1 MPPFNEDS
9 RVKIP
14 ALVHFTR
21 LGYEYLSLKEMR
33 PKEQYIDSAT
43 NIFID
48 QFHQSVNII
57 NDTELSREDALRLIR
72 KIEGKLSGE
81 DLGKA
86 FYRILLDGLDGL
98 KLVDFDHPEK
108 NLFQVVTELTYKN
121 EEDEFRPDIVPLLN
135 GIPLAFVE
143 VKIPN
148 NRDGILAERDRIHAR
163 FQNKKFRKFVN
174 LTQFMVFSNNCEY
187 DCESRVPILGAFY
200 ASPSYQEVHF
210 NCFREEDP
218 AIFARV
224 QEIHSDIEKFILKDT
239 NLVSLFGSKEYVT
252 NRDPE
257 SPTNRILTSLFSKE
271 RFLFLLKYAIAYV
284 EKTNSSGIKELEKQ
298 IMRYPQLF
306 ATFALE
312 KKLDAGIRRG
322 IIWHTQGSG
331 KTAFAYY
338 NVSVLKDYFQRQ
350 GKIAKFYFIVDRL
363 DLLNQASGEF
373 ASRGLGVVRVNSR
386 EEFVENIR
394 SISSGGVAGKDEMNV
409 VNIQKFSD
417 KTVSKKSD
425 YNVSVQRVYFLD
437 EAHRSYNPN
446 GSFLA
451 NLLESDRDAI
461 IIALTGTPLIGKE
474 FKSRD
479 IFGDYIHQYYYNR
492 SIADGYTLRLIRE
505 GIETRY
511 RMELNAILDE
521 VQTRQGSLSRE
532 VIYAHPKFVSA
543 LTAYI
548 VDDFQKS
555 RVRFGEKFG
564 GMIVCDS
571 SKQAREIYAELER
584 RKETDQLSSA
594 LILHDVDDKSIRRDH
609 QEAFKKGEVDL
620 LVVYNMLLTGFDA
633 PILKKLYLGRVIK
646 DHNLLQALTR
656 VNRPY
661 RNFSYGYVVDFAD
674 IRKEF
679 DKTNQAYF
687 AELQNELGDEFSKYS
702 DLFKEQTEIE
712 AEIAAI
718 EEKLFLYDTENLEMF
733 SRQVSEIEDK
743 RELMELRKVLTDYKS
758 LYNLIRL
765 LGYEELRERVNV
777 EEVLRLLK
785 VVSDRINLLNL
796 KSNLEHAEDVSGI
809 LNLAFD
815 QIQFS
820 FRKVSESEMVIADKY
835 QETLERTRKELSHS
849 LDPKD
854 PAYVS
859 FLEELKRIFARKNV
873 EELTASEMEENM
885 SLLDDLRRRAAD
897 QNRKDEM
904 LCRKYGGD
912 VKFLRSH
919 KRLRERCSDVIGQ
932 DTALF
937 RVLLSMKHEADEK
950 VLLNSHVLDN
960 EGYFTQ
966 EMERVAVKSCEENNI
981 PLSSPR
987 VIRCLSR
994 CVSREYYAERK
1005 EAMC

>member
-1 MPPFNEDS
+1 MPPFDEDS

-21 LGYEYLSLKEMR
+21 IGYEYLSK
-33 PKEQYIDSAT
+33 KEQYIDPAT
-43 NIFID
+43 NIFVD
-48 QFHQSVNII
+48 QFQQSI
-57 NDTELSREDALRLIR
+57 NVINNTDLSHEDAVRLIHEIGMR
-72 KIEGKLSGE
+72 LSGD

-86 FYRILLDGLDGL
+86 FYSLLLTGLNGL
-98 KLVDFDHPEK
+98 MLVDFDHPER

-121 EEDEFRPDIVPLLN
+121 EEDKFQPDIVPLLN
-135 GIPLAFVE
+135 GMPLAFVE

-174 LTQFMVFSNNCEY
+174 LTQFMVFSNNSEY
-187 DCESRVPILGAFY
+187 DCESRVPIQGAFY
-200 ASPSYQEVHF
+200 ASPSYHEVKF

-218 AIFARV
+218 SIFASV
-224 QEIHSDIEKFILKDT
+224 GDINTDKEKAILKDT
-239 NLVSLFGSKEYVT
+239 NLVSLLGSVEYRT
-252 NRDPE
+252 NLNPE

-271 RFLFLLKYAIAYV
+271 RFLFLLRYGIAYV
-284 EKTNSSGIKELEKQ
+284 EKKNSSGVTVIEKH

-312 KKLDAGIRRG
+312 RKLDAGVRRG

-331 KTAFAYY
+331 KTAFSFY
-338 NVSVLKDYFQRQ
+338 NVRVLRDYFQRQ
-350 GKIAKFYFIVDRL
+350 GKVAKFYFIVDRL
-363 DLLNQASGEF
+363 DLMTQAMGEF
-373 ASRGLGVVRVNSR
+373 TARGLGVVSVSSR
-386 EEFVENIR
+386 EEFVKNIQ
-394 SISSGGVAGKDEMNV
+394 SVGSGGVSGRDEMNV

-417 KTVSKKSD
+417 SAVSRESD
-425 YNVSVQRVYFLD
+425 YNVEVQRVYFLD
-437 EAHRSYNPN
+437 EAHRSYNPK

-474 FKSRD
+474 FKTRD

-511 RMELNAILDE
+511 RMELNAVLDE
-521 VQTRQGSLSRE
+521 VQMEKGSLPRDQ
-532 VIYAHPKFVSA
+532 IYAHPRFVSA

-548 VDDFQKS
+548 VDDFLKS

-571 SKQAREIYAELER
+571 AQQAREIFAELER
-584 RKETDQLSSA
+584 RRETDKLSSA
-594 LILHDVDDKSIRRDH
+594 LILHDVDDKSTRHDY

-646 DHNLLQALTR
+646 EHNLLQALTR
-656 VNRPY
+656 VNRPF

-702 DLFKEQTEIE
+702 ELFKDQTEIE
-712 AEIAAI
+712 EEIAEI
-718 EEKLFLYDTENLEMF
+718 EERLFLYETGNLEVF
-733 SRQVSEIEDK
+733 SQQISAIEDK
-743 RELMELRKVLTDYKS
+743 QELLDLRKVLMDYKS

-765 LGYEELRERVNV
+765 LGYEELRERVDV
-777 EEVLRLLK
+777 MEVGRLLK
-785 VVSDRINLLNL
+785 VVLDRIALLNL
-796 KSNLEHAEDVSGI
+796 KSNLEHAEDMSGI
-809 LNLAFD
+809 LNMAFD

-820 FRKVSESEMVIADKY
+820 FRKVSEAEMVIAD
-835 QETLERTRKELSHS
+835 QFRDVLERTRRELSHS

-854 PAYVS
+854 PEYVS
-859 FLEELKRIFARKNV
+859 FLEELRRIFAQKNV
-873 EELTASEMEENM
+873 EELTASEMEESM
-885 SLLDDLRRRAAD
+885 SLLEDLRRRAAA
-897 QNRKDEM
+897 QNRRDEM
-904 LCRKYGGD
+904 LCRKYRGD

-919 KRLRERCSDVIGQ
+919 KRLRERCSDVILQ
-932 DTALF
+932 DTVLY
-937 RVLLSMKHEADEK
+937 RVLMSMKDAADEM
-950 VLLNSHVLDN
+950 VLLNSHILDS
-960 EGYFTQ
+960 EGYFMQ
-966 EMERVAVKSCEENNI
+966 EMERVAVKSCEDNNI
-981 PLSSPR
+981 SLSSTR
-987 VIRCLSR
+987 VVRCLSR

-1005 EAMC
+1005 EVLC